1 MIASVTAWFA
11 GSSIWWLIGGLLL
24 SSVIP
29 FTLIVIM
36 PTNKKLLAP
45 GLEKNS
51 QVTRQLL
58 SHWGKLHTVRNILS
72 ILALIIFLV
81 MT

>member
-1 MIASVTAWFA
+1 LIASVTAWFA

-24 SSVIP
+24 ISVIP

-51 QVTRQLL
+51 QVTRHLL

>member
-1 MIASVTAWFA
+1 
-11 GSSIWWLIGGLLL
+11 
-24 SSVIP
+24 
-29 FTLIVIM
+29 M

-51 QVTRQLL
+51 QVTRHLL